1 MKKKEVKPLFEP
13 LSGSHWSK
21 RLPME
26 KRRSI
31 VLRNHRGN
39 YLKSAQAMD
48 FLSKG
53 TSDSKTKILARSDS
67 DYFFKNYRKGNR

>member
-21 RLPME
+21 RLPMD

-48 FLSKG
+48 YLSKG
-53 TSDSKTKILARSDS
+53 TADKRTKELARQDS
-67 DYFFKNYRKGNR
+67 NYFFRRARSG

>member
-13 LSGSHWSK
+13 LSGQHWSK

-31 VLRNHRGN
+31 VLKNHRGN

-53 TSDSKTKILARSDS
+53 TANKRTKELSRADAN
-67 DYFFKNYRKGNR
+67 YFFRVARVG

>member
-31 VLRNHRGN
+31 VLKNHRGN
-39 YLKSAQAMD
+39 YLKSAQSMD
-48 FLSKG
+48 FLAKG
-53 TSDSKTKILARSDS
+53 TSDKKTRELARQDS
-67 DYFFKNYRKGNR
+67 NYFFKRYRSG

>member
-1 MKKKEVKPLFEP
+1 MKKVKPLFP
-13 LSGSHWSK
+13 TPTGKHWSK

-26 KRRSI
+26 QRRNI
-31 VLRNHRGN
+31 VLKNHRGN

-53 TSDSKTKILARSDS
+53 TSDKRTRELARYDAN
-67 DYFFKNYRKGNR
+67 YFFKKARE

>member
-53 TSDSKTKILARSDS
+53 TSDKRTRELARYDAN
-67 DYFFKNYRKGNR
+67 YFFRRARGG

>member
-1 MKKKEVKPLFEP
+1 MKKKEVKPLFKP

-21 RLPME
+21 RLTAE
-26 KRRSI
+26 KRRNI

-53 TSDSKTKILARSDS
+53 TSDKKTKELSRVDANYFFRRARS
-67 DYFFKNYRKGNR
+67 G

>member
-26 KRRSI
+26 KRRNI

-53 TSDSKTKILARSDS
+53 TADKRTKELARQDAN
-67 DYFFKNYRKGNR
+67 YFFRMARHG

>member
-26 KRRSI
+26 KRRNI

-53 TSDSKTKILARSDS
+53 TSDKRTKELARQDAN
-67 DYFFKNYRKGNR
+67 YFFRMARHG

>member
-1 MKKKEVKPLFEP
+1 MKKKAVKPLFEP
-13 LSGSHWSK
+13 LSGAHWSK
-21 RLPME
+21 RLPMD

-31 VLRNHRGN
+31 VLKNHRGN

-53 TSDSKTKILARSDS
+53 TIDKRTKELSRQDAN
-67 DYFFKNYRKGNR
+67 YFFKEARNG

>member
-1 MKKKEVKPLFEP
+1 MQKKEVKPLFEP

-26 KRRSI
+26 KRRNI

-53 TSDSKTKILARSDS
+53 TSDKRTKELARQDAN
-67 DYFFKNYRKGNR
+67 YFFRMARHG

>member
-26 KRRSI
+26 KRRNI

-53 TSDSKTKILARSDS
+53 TADKKTKELSRSDAN
-67 DYFFKNYRKGNR
+67 YFFKKARE

>member
-26 KRRSI
+26 KRRNI

-53 TSDSKTKILARSDS
+53 TADKRTKELARQDAN
-67 DYFFKNYRKGNR
+67 YFFRMARSG

>member
-1 MKKKEVKPLFEP
+1 VKKKEVKPLFEP

-21 RLPME
+21 RLPMD
-26 KRRSI
+26 KRRNI

-53 TSDSKTKILARSDS
+53 TIDKKTKILARSDS
-67 DYFFKNYRKGNR
+67 DYFLKEHRRGKK

>member
-21 RLPME
+21 RLPMD
-26 KRRSI
+26 KRRNI

-53 TSDSKTKILARSDS
+53 TSDKRTKELARQDAN
-67 DYFFKNYRKGNR
+67 YFFRMARHG

>member
-26 KRRSI
+26 KRRNI

-53 TSDSKTKILARSDS
+53 TSDKETKQKARADS
-67 DYFFKNYRKGNR
+67 DYFYKRYRSA

>member
-26 KRRSI
+26 KRRNI

-53 TSDSKTKILARSDS
+53 TADKETKQKARSDS
-67 DYFFKNYRKGNR
+67 DYFFKIARK

>member
-48 FLSKG
+48 YLAKGNPDKKTRELS
-53 TSDSKTKILARSDS
+53 SVDRE
-67 DYFFKNYRKGNR
+67 YFRKEYRKRKK

>member
-1 MKKKEVKPLFEP
+1 MKRKEVKPLFEP

-26 KRRSI
+26 KRRNI

-48 FLSKG
+48 FLAKG
-53 TSDSKTKILARSDS
+53 TIDKKTKILARSDA

>member
-1 MKKKEVKPLFEP
+1 MKRKETKPLFEP
-13 LSGSHWSK
+13 LSGQHWSK

-48 FLSKG
+48 YLAKG
-53 TSDSKTKILARSDS
+53 TADKRTKELARHDAN
-67 DYFFKNYRKGNR
+67 YFFRRARSG